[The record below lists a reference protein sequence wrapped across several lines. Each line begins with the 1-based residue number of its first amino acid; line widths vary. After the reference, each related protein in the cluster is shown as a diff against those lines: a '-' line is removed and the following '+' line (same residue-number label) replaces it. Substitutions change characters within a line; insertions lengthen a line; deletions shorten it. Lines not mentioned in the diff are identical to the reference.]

1 MKSASRVNLFSLS
14 TLFSRLLP
22 GPVTLVVPRG
32 KLIPEHVN
40 PNCETIGIRI
50 PDNSISRKELA
61 KYKIFNRCAI

>member
-1 MKSASRVNLFSLS
+1 MKCAILCSAS

-50 PDNSISRKELA
+50 PDNSISRNELA
-61 KYKIFNRCAI
+61 KYNLFKTGLGNLS